1 MGFKLGTSRQPY
13 AVGGEIKS
21 KLSFK
26 NSPLS
31 EDGLSVPGNPVIRTP
46 LPDDII
52 AEANGPN
59 HPRHPNSVYLNDRVD
74 PESDFA
80 KECLN
85 HEMVHM
91 TAMKISPNKL
101 SYTDNSVT
109 YEGNMYPRQI
119 IEGED
124 MIQDIETGK
133 WKEAG
138 DKTWPWEKDA
148 NAVTSNTDILT

>member
-13 AVGGEIKS
+13 AVNGEIKS

-26 NSPLS
+26 NNPFN
-31 EDGLSVPGNPVIRTP
+31 EDALSVPGNHVIRVA
-46 LPDDII
+46 LPDNII
-52 AEANGPN
+52 AEANGPD
-59 HPRHPNSVYLNDRVD
+59 HPKHPNSIYLNDRVD

-91 TAMKISPNKL
+91 TAMKISPSKL
-101 SYTDNSVT
+101 SYTDNNIT
-109 YEGNMYPRQI
+109 YEGEVYPRQQI
-119 IEGED
+119 QGKD
-124 MIQDIETGK
+124 MIMDIETNE

-138 DKTWPWEKDA
+138 DHSLPWEKDA
-148 NAVTSNTDILT
+148 NAVMSAKK